1 MYFIYRSAAW
11 AKSVSSGDS
20 NYPTAAIL
28 LALASQDGT
37 RICVT
42 DRCGTRQAF
51 GSGACVYLEQN
62 PEGWSV
68 GNASHFSVGAHY
80 SFFLLD
86 LLSARL
92 CYWSIIPHFV
102 VCLDTETD
110 MKCSI
115 ILYSTY
121 QYFSRIV

>member
-80 SFFLLD
+80 SFFFVRSSVCKALVLD
-86 LLSARL
+86 YNPAFR
-92 CYWSIIPHFV
+92 
-102 VCLDTETD
+102 CLP
-110 MKCSI
+110 
-115 ILYSTY
+115 
-121 QYFSRIV
+121 RH